1 MRLRNR
7 NKNNPGGLP
16 ESSADYYYSGLIATS
31 IKVHIVDGST
41 DDGSTKVTF
50 NESDGNGTEAIFLKE
65 IRMTSNPENVVVG
78 KRAFEATKV
87 EIDEAKSITTK
98 GFGNNTST
106 PLFIVHG
113 FNVEPS
119 QALRH
124 NYDIFKEDML
134 YYPVP
139 VLWGCEGG
147 ITSYLE
153 AHTGG
158 SMRAGKAMKDFV
170 QSIPNTTFPRK
181 SLAMHSMGNHAIFNG
196 ACAIEKPDAEFENIF
211 MVAADV
217 PYDIFHKN
225 PDESYWFRKEVNGN
239 KKEKAD
245 NFFGMLAKKSDGKT
259 PKGKIYI
266 VWNDKDFAL
275 KYSPLFNR
283 EARIGKTGVGWVD
296 GWFRNHYDT
305 SIIRD
310 EFKDYIENRNA
321 TDEAMVNDP
330 FLKHSYQ
337 LEPWAANFYE
347 EKCKLIE
354 QE

>member
-1 MRLRNR
+1 MTFCNNQHKNKPKGLR
-7 NKNNPGGLP
+7 

-139 VLWGCEGG
+139 VLWACESGG
-147 ITSYLE
+147 IFSYLGD
-153 AHTGG
+153 HTGR
-158 SMRAGKAMKDFV
+158 SMRAGEAMKAFV

-211 MVAADV
+211 MVAAV
-217 PYDIFHKN
+217 
-225 PDESYWFRKEVNGN
+225 S
-239 KKEKAD
+239 
-245 NFFGMLAKKSDGKT
+245 
-259 PKGKIYI
+259 
-266 VWNDKDFAL
+266 
-275 KYSPLFNR
+275 
-283 EARIGKTGVGWVD
+283 
-296 GWFRNHYDT
+296 
-305 SIIRD
+305 
-310 EFKDYIENRNA
+310 
-321 TDEAMVNDP
+321 
-330 FLKHSYQ
+330 
-337 LEPWAANFYE
+337 
-347 EKCKLIE
+347 
-354 QE
+354 